1 MKGNLAERIKLLKIQ
16 EVQRKGKDN
25 KPFTLLET
33 TDSEGVITR
42 AVPFFNQP
50 GYDNETS
57 VASSANGCKSPRVGI
72 NLASKVS
79 DKPRKDD
86 EDPKE
91 FQTIAEKT
99 YFYSGLS
106 DHNAVDEKSGYMF
119 SFGKGGP
126 NSNGATRLET
136 LFFCQMMFG
145 FSALQQ
151 SMRFVNASK
160 LFTITDDKQYK
171 FDKVLS
177 PEILKS
183 KLFNETEQYLNEIG
197 VLYGQMQ
204 EEDEDKV
211 KTEVARMITPLC
223 TPTNI
228 EFNLTT
234 RALKDIA
241 ALVENEYTPKR
252 IKRRLESMLAI
263 ARYDSDLLISDEALE
278 KINKTRSAYPI
289 GNFLE
294 TDDYWQPQIAAK
306 EKEIELI
313 DITGNLNITEEL
325 IHTAMNDDQKALQY
339 LKQFKIQIL
348 DEKNLIVQ
356 HQDERQRSKDM
367 SIESIYNAI
376 KKGKYDVPSSI
387 KGSKWGKRW
396 HDISQKG
403 LNLYAK
409 LIDAGVPQEEALD
422 VIPQNLVINTVY
434 TLNGWNLI
442 KGAMDKRLCENAQPE
457 IRVLYEKIRNII
469 VEKFPVFKEAI
480 APPCVKGK
488 CTEKIPCGK
497 YSSVMEKYKK

>member
-1 MKGNLAERIKLLKIQ
+1 ML
-16 EVQRKGKDN
+16 
-25 KPFTLLET
+25 
-33 TDSEGVITR
+33 
-42 AVPFFNQP
+42 PFFNQK

-57 VASSANGCKSPRVGI
+57 VLSSANGCKSPKLGI
-72 NLASKVS
+72 NLVKNLDNKSVTKDYDLIADEIY
-79 DKPRKDD
+79 DKS
-86 EDPKE
+86 
-91 FQTIAEKT
+91 A
-99 YFYSGLS
+99 LS
-106 DHNAVDEKSGYMF
+106 DHNAVDELAGYKF
-119 SFGKGGP
+119 IFGKGGN

-136 LFFCQMMFG
+136 LFFCQMIFG

-151 SMRFVNASK
+151 SMRFVDASD
-160 LFTITDDKQYK
+160 LFIVKNNKPYK

-177 PEILKS
+177 PDIINS
-183 KLFNETEQYLNEIG
+183 DLFDETKEYLHEIG
-197 VLYGQMQ
+197 VLYTQMQ
-204 EEDEDKV
+204 KKGKDAV

-252 IKRRLESMLAI
+252 IRRRLESMLAL
-263 ARYDSDLLISDEALE
+263 AREDSDLLISDEALE
-278 KINKTRSAYPI
+278 KIDSSRPVYPI

-294 TDDYWQPQIAAK
+294 THDYWQPQIAQK
-306 EKEIELI
+306 INDVEIL
-313 DITGNLNITEEL
+313 DITENLNLTEEL
-325 IHTAMNDDQKALQY
+325 IKAAMNDEQPAFQY

-367 SIESIYNAI
+367 SIESIYNAT
-376 KKGKYDVPSSI
+376 KRGKYDVPSAI
-387 KGSKWGKRW
+387 KGSKWEKRW
-396 HDISQKG
+396 HEISQKG
-403 LNLYAK
+403 LSLYAR
-409 LIDAGVPQEEALD
+409 LVESGVPQEEALD

-469 VEKFPVFKEAI
+469 VKKFPVFKEAI
-480 APPCVKGK
+480 APPCIKNG
-488 CTEKIPCGK
+488 CTEKEPCGRYMQVK
-497 YSSVMEKYKK
+497 EKYN